1 VIDLQNLFRHQSEQV
16 ILFQN
21 HLHHN
26 VIINEQN
33 IKISLQKILN
43 YDLNVQKRE
52 NVRSVNHSQTAAQ
65 IGEISMESL
74 HSQGLSS
81 EIAEIDLQKIRSRVL
96 IVQKCRIVNQNDE
109 QAKDPFAGMQMKS
122 LQDLFLRQNDP
133 IIRFQ
138 SRISLSVTANDLFL
152 PSVLPAET

>member
-1 VIDLQNLFRHQSEQV
+1 
-16 ILFQN
+16 
-21 HLHHN
+21 
-26 VIINEQN
+26 
-33 IKISLQKILN
+33 
-43 YDLNVQKRE
+43 
-52 NVRSVNHSQTAAQ
+52 
-65 IGEISMESL
+65 MESL